1 MWDKVI
7 RSVTT
12 RFNEFD
18 DNVIKPKSS
27 GKVGE
32 TEAEYNLKL
41 RKYAEEKEKYEV
53 YQTLLARD
61 KELFQMRLDIFE
73 MKRMFLEHY
82 NQPQLVGQRPKYA
95 PPPKVNIKMPAPIPK
110 YQPPPK
116 SPVDKLPPPTDGN
129 RFPSAP
135 MMGDVASPS
144 SGDPFGKRKDRNNE
158 IFRSIMNSKS
168 QEGLNVLDD
177 EGNPPL
183 GDRDNDFELS
193 GSWDDIPPTEFT
205 GDEE

>member
-1 MWDKVI
+1 MI
-7 RSVTT
+7 RSVIA
-12 RFNEFD
+12 RFNVLD
-18 DNVIKPKSS
+18 DNVIKPQSS
-27 GKVGE
+27 NKVGE
-32 TEAEYNLKL
+32 SEAEYNLKL
-41 RKYAEEKEKYEV
+41 RKYAEEKEKYDV

-61 KELFQMRLDIFE
+61 KELFQMRLDIYE
-73 MKRMFLEHY
+73 LKRLFLEHY

-95 PPPKVNIKMPAPIPK
+95 PPPKVNIKMPAPVPK

-116 SPVDKLPPPTDGN
+116 SPVAKSPPPTSG
-129 RFPSAP
+129 FPSAP
-135 MMGDVASPS
+135 MMGDVASPPDYY
-144 SGDPFGKRKDRNNE
+144 GRRKDRNNE

-168 QEGLNVLDD
+168 QEGLNVLGDGNGG

-183 GDRDNDFELS
+183 GDDNEDDDFGLS